1 MLREDP
7 MGLTIG
13 QSRKMWRMD
22 SGEFLQRGQEE
33 LMTDEDLSL
42 EKKSFCGEAIIAS

>member
-33 LMTDEDLSL
+33 LMRIFLWRRRVFVGRLS
-42 EKKSFCGEAIIAS
+42 